1 MSLAAA
7 SARER
12 VRPAQGGSR
21 ASRTKRFDA
30 LALLSGL
37 AALLAFGLTD
47 FSLLDFSLLDFSLL
61 GFGTGSGER
70 SGALAIGLILIVAS
84 AIAALRQRQSR
95 FLFLLMASGTVLAA
109 AGSLASLSPDAGGRA
124 PYAFIAAMIAV
135 WLGAWRMVNAI
146 LAATPE
152 RGPLRTLCNLAVP
165 VIFGATMLFLWEGVV
180 RGFGVPHVILPPPSA
195 IAQRFASSL
204 PTLGVDFLQTLR
216 GVAAGYLIGS
226 GAGLLVAILIDRVPF
241 LQRGL
246 LPLGNLVSALPIVG
260 IAPIMVMWFGFD
272 WPSKAAVVVVMTFF
286 PMLVNAN
293 AGLAA
298 AGTMESDLM
307 KTYAASYAQTLTK
320 LRLPAALPFIFNGL
334 KINSTLALIGAIVA
348 EFFGTPITGMGFRIN
363 AEVGRMNIDMVWAT
377 ILVAALF
384 GSIFYGLIALIERK
398 ATFWHPSYR
407 QRA

>member
-1 MSLAAA
+1 M
-7 SARER
+7 
-12 VRPAQGGSR
+12 
-21 ASRTKRFDA
+21 
-30 LALLSGL
+30 
-37 AALLAFGLTD
+37 
-47 FSLLDFSLLDFSLL
+47 DFSLL
-61 GFGTGSGER
+61 GFGAGAGEEN
-70 SGALAIGLILIVAS
+70 GVMALGLILIVAS
-84 AIAALRQRQSR
+84 AIAALRRRRSH
-95 FLFLLMASGTVLAA
+95 FLFLLTASGTVLAA

-146 LAATPE
+146 LATTPE

-195 IAQRFASSL
+195 IARRFASSL

-298 AGTMESDLM
+298 AGAMESDLM
-307 KTYAASYAQTLTK
+307 KTYAAGYAQTLLK

-348 EFFGTPITGMGFRIN
+348 EFFGTPIIGMGFRIN

-384 GSIFYGLIALIERK
+384 GSLFYGLIALIERK